1 MTRGVLAEG
10 FELPDPAQLDIETVT
25 FRREQGGL
33 FGRSRSYV
41 ALGEFSG
48 PYGLLLALIERDELD
63 VRRVSLAT
71 FADEFLRYFAEI
83 PDDRLETLS
92 SFVAVA
98 AQLIVLKSRSL
109 LPRPISVLNDEAVD
123 IDGDEEGIDLR
134 ARLLRYRVFRDAS
147 IALGARLA
155 MPLWHREPPT
165 RQLPQPTSPRVELTP
180 VLSDPRRLVRA
191 MVRIAARRKPLAA
204 LALAPVGLKVSIGD
218 RLSAMP
224 GLRALQQH
232 GATGQMQTARG
243 QLSPQRL
250 ILPAIADLQIRHTPH
265 QLTAQGE
272 VAAEGAA
279 AVVHEHH
286 GHCAILTTAAP
297 MP

>member
-123 IDGDEEGIDLR
+123 VDGDEEGIDLR

-180 VLSDPRRLVRA
+180 ILSDPRRLVRA

-218 RLSAMP
+218 RLSAIREAVRGA
-224 GLRALQQH
+224 GLSGVELDSLLGDRTDRSFIAVTFLALLELSKRREVEVTQEIVW
-232 GATGQMQTARG
+232 GPILIRG
-243 QLSPQRL
+243 G
-250 ILPAIADLQIRHTPH
+250 T
-265 QLTAQGE
+265 QG
-272 VAAEGAA
+272 
-279 AVVHEHH
+279 
-286 GHCAILTTAAP
+286 
-297 MP
+297 

>member
-1 MTRGVLAEG
+1 MTRSILAEG
-10 FELPDPAQLDIETVT
+10 FELPDPTHVDIGSVT

-63 VRRVSLAT
+63 IRRVSLAT

-109 LPRPISVLNDEAVD
+109 LPRPIDVVGGEAVD
-123 IDGDEEGIDLR
+123 VDGEEEGIDLR

-147 IALGARLA
+147 LALGARLA
-155 MPLWHREPPT
+155 TPLWHREPPT
-165 RQLPQPTSPRVELTP
+165 RQLPQRRSPNVELTP
-180 VLSDPRRLVRA
+180 VVSDPRRLVRA
-191 MVRIAARRKPLAA
+191 MIRIAARRTPLAS

-218 RLSAMP
+218 RLTAIREAVRGA
-224 GLRALQQH
+224 GLFGIELDSLLGDRTDRSFIAVTFLALLELSKRREVEVTQEVVW
-232 GATGQMQTARG
+232 GPILIRG
-243 QLSPQRL
+243 G
-250 ILPAIADLQIRHTPH
+250 
-265 QLTAQGE
+265 AQG
-272 VAAEGAA
+272 
-279 AVVHEHH
+279 
-286 GHCAILTTAAP
+286 
-297 MP
+297 

>member
-1 MTRGVLAEG
+1 MTRTLLAEG
-10 FELPDPAQLDIETVT
+10 YELPDPAQLDIESVS

-41 ALGEFSG
+41 ALGEISG

-109 LPRPISVLNDEAVD
+109 LPRPIPVVHGEAVD
-123 IDGDEEGIDLR
+123 VDGEDEGIDLR

-147 IALGARLA
+147 ILLGGRLA
-155 MPLWHREPPT
+155 MPLWHREPPA
-165 RQLPQPTSPRVELTP
+165 RQLPQPAIPRVELTP
-180 VLSDPRRLVRA
+180 VVSDPRRLVRA
-191 MVRIAARRKPLAA
+191 MIRIAARRKPLA
-204 LALAPVGLKVSIGD
+204 
-218 RLSAMP
+218 
-224 GLRALQQH
+224 
-232 GATGQMQTARG
+232 
-243 QLSPQRL
+243 
-250 ILPAIADLQIRHTPH
+250 
-265 QLTAQGE
+265 
-272 VAAEGAA
+272 
-279 AVVHEHH
+279 
-286 GHCAILTTAAP
+286 
-297 MP
+297 